1 MLTKRHRKPDHG
13 GMRKLSSRRYRSSEL
28 ATVVGSRIESFRRER
43 GWTRAQLATQLEIDR
58 RWLEDYE
65 RGLKLPPTYSLYQL
79 AGAFGVSAGA
89 LLDDRSAEPP
99 VAMERLLSV
108 VRRLERLPPTDREEL
123 ALFLERLLGTIEG
136 LRGGW

>member
-1 MLTKRHRKPDHG
+1 
-13 GMRKLSSRRYRSSEL
+13 MRKLSSRRYRSSEL
-28 ATVVGSRIESFRRER
+28 AAVVGSRIESYRRER

-79 AGAFGVSAGA
+79 AGAFGVGVGA
-89 LLDDRSAEPP
+89 LLDERSAEPP
-99 VAMERLLSV
+99 VATERLLSLF
-108 VRRLERLPPTDREEL
+108 RRLERLPLADREEL
-123 ALFLERLLGTIEG
+123 AQFLERLLATIER